1 MSGSSQPPTCPAC
14 DEPLDYAFMDTSGL
28 GGQKRGDA
36 YNTVPDSAHYVC
48 FACASAW
55 KQRADGP
62 LTPDAIG
69 EIAFF
74 TCRAP
79 DCGRPLVVTSG
90 TDAMS
95 VELECG
101 DRHRFFLA
109 RTDDGELAIRRQPG
123 T

>member
-1 MSGSSQPPTCPAC
+1 MSGSSQPQMCPAC
-14 DEPLDYAFMDTSGL
+14 DEALSYAFMDTSGL

-62 LTPDAIG
+62 LTPDIVGA
-69 EIAFF
+69 IAFF
-74 TCRAP
+74 TCRVAE
-79 DCGRPLVVTSG
+79 CGRPLVVTREDTEAS
-90 TDAMS
+90 S

-101 DRHRFFLA
+101 DHHRYVVA
-109 RTDDGELAIRRQPG
+109 RTHDGDLAIAAR